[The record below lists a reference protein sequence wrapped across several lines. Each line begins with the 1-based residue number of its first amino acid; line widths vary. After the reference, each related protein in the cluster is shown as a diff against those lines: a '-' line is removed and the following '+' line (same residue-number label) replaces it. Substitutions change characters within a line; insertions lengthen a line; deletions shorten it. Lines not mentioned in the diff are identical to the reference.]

1 MINAKPTHRFQ
12 HRFALIVI
20 FLLISGFYI
29 TLEIGDQF
37 RPVRFTALGIL
48 LLSIGLS
55 VVSAIQKDAIKTTIA
70 FQLLA
75 HLFLLAYG
83 ILGSLV
89 FGGFRFFEDQRLIAF
104 LLISLILSYVLTQL
118 QTDFKTRQFANL
130 ISSSWLLDVFF
141 IAGLS
146 YIFFSGVMTFSPLPV
161 FNFIGKEGDVDY
173 SQDTTALFGLGA
185 SYFLYRAAFNKAISR
200 FLYLF
205 LAISFLFL
213 SVFGGARGDFVVSI
227 LVFILILFRLY
238 SLLFKLLFSVISVT
252 VIICFL
258 FAVDISDI
266 VLYQRFQEVFE
277 GYLGLR
283 DVLLSQTADLLA
295 SKPACLISGCGFNFF
310 QFYYGYEFGMYPH
323 NIIAE
328 LLITYGV
335 FIALPIVALLFV
347 GIWRAFWGDVGTS
360 FVFYFCIFQI
370 GIALKSGVLVS
381 MTAIPVILFFCSFAF
396 VRSSSYKTWRDNQ
409 VIGERPPLHGRKDLE
424 KMEPKCA
431 E

>member
-1 MINAKPTHRFQ
+1 MDENPNFRNRKFMINAKSTHRFQ
-12 HRFALIVI
+12 YRFALIVI

-37 RPVRFTALGIL
+37 RPVRFTVFGIL

-55 VVSAIQKDAIKTTIA
+55 VVSAIQKDAIKTTVA

-83 ILGSLV
+83 MLSSVV

-146 YIFFSGVMTFSPLPV
+146 YIFFSGALTFSPLPI
-161 FNFIGKEGDVDY
+161 FNFIDEEGSVDY
-173 SQDTTALFGLGA
+173 SQGTTALFGLGA
-185 SYFLYRAAFNKAISR
+185 AYFLYRAAFNKAISR
-200 FLYLF
+200 FFYLF
-205 LAISFLFL
+205 FAISFLFL
-213 SVFGGARGDFVVSI
+213 SVFGGARGDFIVSI
-227 LVFILILFRLY
+227 LVFVLILFRLY
-238 SLLFKLLFSVISVT
+238 SLRFKLFFSTVAVT
-252 VIICFL
+252 AIICFL
-258 FAVDISDI
+258 FAVDINDI

-295 SKPACLISGCGFNFF
+295 NEQICLISGCGFNFF
-310 QFYYGYEFGMYPH
+310 QFYYGYEFSMYPH
-323 NIIAE
+323 NIITE

-335 FIALPIVALLFV
+335 FIALPIVALLSV
-347 GIWRAFWGDVGTS
+347 GIWRAFWDNVGTS
-360 FVFYFCIFQI
+360 FVFYFSIFQI
-370 GIALKSGVLVS
+370 GIALKSGTLIS

-396 VRSSSYKTWRDNQ
+396 VPSSDYKSWRSSRI
-409 VIGERPPLHGRKDLE
+409 IGERPPLRG
-424 KMEPKCA
+424 
-431 E
+431 

>member
-1 MINAKPTHRFQ
+1 MDENPNFGNRKFMINAKPTHRFQ

-37 RPVRFTALGIL
+37 RPVRFTVLGIL

-55 VVSAIQKDAIKTTIA
+55 VVSAIQKDAIKTTVA

-83 ILGSLV
+83 MLGSVV

-130 ISSSWLLDVFF
+130 ISSSWLLDIFF

-146 YIFFSGVMTFSPLPV
+146 YIFFNGALTFSPLPV
-161 FNFIGKEGDVDY
+161 FNFIDKAGDVDY
-173 SQDTTALFGLGA
+173 SQGTTALLGLGA
-185 SYFLYRAAFNKAISR
+185 AYFLYRAAFNKAISR
-200 FLYLF
+200 FFYLF
-205 LAISFLFL
+205 SAISFLFL
-213 SVFGGARGDFVVSI
+213 SVFGSARGDFVVSI
-227 LVFILILFRLY
+227 LVFVLILLRLY
-238 SLLFKLLFSVISVT
+238 PLRFKLLFSIFSVAA
-252 VIICFL
+252 IICFL
-258 FAVDISDI
+258 SVIDINDI
-266 VLYQRFQEVFE
+266 LLYQRFQGIFN
-277 GYLGLR
+277 GDLGWR
-283 DVLLSQTADLLA
+283 DILLFQTADLLA

-335 FIALPIVALLFV
+335 FIALPIVALLSV
-347 GIWRAFWGDVGTS
+347 GIWRAFWSDVGTS

-370 GIALKSGVLVS
+370 GIALKSGTLVS

-396 VRSSSYKTWRDNQ
+396 VLSSDYKSWRSSRI
-409 VIGERPPLHGRKDLE
+409 IGERPPLRG
-424 KMEPKCA
+424 
-431 E
+431 